1 MFSAAGTTRDGSEL
15 RSPPVPARLVS
26 PSGLFVS
33 HAFPLMTPSLLF
45 SESRT
50 TFQLALPLI
59 IGQLGQMLISLS
71 DTLMLGWLGVTP
83 LAACSFANTLIYLP
97 MMFGIGM
104 SMAVSIR
111 VSHARGANEP
121 AVARAAFRH
130 GLYITIALGILTLGI
145 AAALTPFLGIFRQ
158 DPNVIAVVPT
168 YFVIIAASMIP
179 AMAGMV
185 VKNHADAMNRPWP
198 VFWISLGGVALNVL
212 LNWVLIFGNWGAP
225 VLGLE
230 GAGWATLIAR
240 IAALAG
246 MIIWCCRDTSIRE
259 WVPIRWFRA
268 PVWSEMKDLTRTGFP
283 ASMQLL
289 AEVSAFVMAS
299 LIIGNMGEAALASH
313 QVAIQCAATVFM
325 IPLGISMA
333 LTVRIGEARGA
344 KNFAAMR
351 PILTSA
357 WLMGMAVML
366 VTASSFIIFNHQL
379 AGLFID
385 EPAVR
390 EVAASLLIV
399 AAAFQFCDS
408 LQIIAAGG
416 LRGLDDVHVPAL
428 IALGAYWI
436 LSIPLGWVLAYP
448 LNLGV
453 TGMWWGITAGLTLTA
468 ILLGRR
474 VWVKTGLAQTDG

>member
-1 MFSAAGTTRDGSEL
+1 M
-15 RSPPVPARLVS
+15 SPA
-26 PSGLFVS
+26 
-33 HAFPLMTPSLLF
+33 LLL

-50 TFQLALPLI
+50 TFRLALPLI

-121 AVARAAFRH
+121 AAARAALRH
-130 GLYITIALGILTLGI
+130 GLYITLGLGVLTI
-145 AAALTPFLGIFRQ
+145 AAAFALLPFLGLFKQ
-158 DPNVIAVVPT
+158 DPRVIAVVPA
-168 YFVIIAASMIP
+168 YFVIVAASMIP
-179 AMAGMV
+179 AMASMA

-198 VFWISLGGVALNVL
+198 VFWISMAGVALNIV
-212 LNWVLIFGNWGAP
+212 LNWLFIFGNWGAP
-225 VLGLE
+225 EMGLE
-230 GAGWATLIAR
+230 GAGVATLIAR
-240 IAALAG
+240 FAAFAAMIVWCRGDAG
-246 MIIWCCRDTSIRE
+246 MKE
-259 WVPIRWFRA
+259 WIPIRWLRA
-268 PVWSEMKDLTRTGFP
+268 PVWAEMKDLMRTGFP

-299 LIIGNMGEAALASH
+299 LIIGNMGQAALASH

-344 KNFAAMR
+344 KNHAAMR

-357 WLMGMAVML
+357 WLMGVFVML
-366 VTASSFIIFNHQL
+366 FSASSFVIFNHQL

-385 EPAVR
+385 DPAVR
-390 EVAASLLIV
+390 EVAAALLIV

-408 LQIIAAGG
+408 MQIIAAGG
-416 LRGLDDVHVPAL
+416 LRGLDDVRVPAW
-428 IALGAYWI
+428 IALGAYWVI
-436 LSIPLGWVLAYP
+436 SIPLGWVLAYP
-448 LNLGV
+448 AKLGV
-453 TGMWWGITAGLTLTA
+453 TGMWWGITAGLTITA
-468 ILLGRR
+468 VLLGRR
-474 VWVKTGLAQTDG
+474 VWVKTGVDVVH